1 MTLPYQLLESGVR
14 VLQPFLVC
22 VERFGE
28 HGAFGVPCLLA
39 VGKPAFDLF
48 ESFGY
53 GMTLPARL
61 VDVLA
66 HALKILAEL
75 LQTAAVDALDTFL
88 DGVDS
93 RVELADAL
101 HRPIDGLLR
110 LLDLALRGRQTSA
123 HFAGHA
129 RARPCGQCCVA
140 MFAVGV
146 DGFVFASFAGLLCVF
161 AVACLDVL
169 QDGDAGHFVFH
180 AVEVF
185 VEPVVVVDGF
195 VGEADGFGYVEHALL
210 EDVVEF

>member
-110 LLDLALRGRQTSA
+110 LLDLALRGRPCASA
-123 HFAGHA
+123 PM
-129 RARPCGQCCVA
+129 RT
-140 MFAVGV
+140 
-146 DGFVFASFAGLLCVF
+146 
-161 AVACLDVL
+161 VL
-169 QDGDAGHFVFH
+169 RCHVRCRG
-180 AVEVF
+180 
-185 VEPVVVVDGF
+185 
-195 VGEADGFGYVEHALL
+195 
-210 EDVVEF
+210 